1 MKKRLFA
8 GALALL
14 MIIGLL
20 PVSSLLKKPMEAKA
34 GGNEYNFS
42 PAAIT
47 VDNTKDTNNVDTVF
61 TFDSQE
67 CKTEK
72 INATLK
78 DGETKITD
86 PTVFR
91 FGGKATYNNGIPTN
105 RYIEI
110 TVSKNA
116 TLSLKWASGSASR
129 GVKVI
134 KKESNN
140 VGKDI
145 YTYSVTKNE
154 RNVIF
159 TKEIQLEANVVYY
172 VAPSAGDMYIY
183 SMVVT
188 ETSTETSTEG
198 YTVTVVDS
206 ANSETP
212 KTSTIAEGNNITYTA
227 QGTNFAYWLNS
238 NGVKVSTSEKLD
250 MPVYYSD
257 TYTAVYAK
265 EGAKVDYL
273 TPYGGIYETHYYS
286 DGDFDVPTALTKYGS
301 TAVTKNGGWELSYD
315 EVMTKLKNDESFEVN
330 PVYEADTSGSFEIT
344 IDTSAIDGN
353 APETKTYPS
362 NKEVKASVTSENF
375 GRWVDG
381 KGNTLSYNSTYYFL
395 ANRNVTVKAVAKDSE
410 EKVGVITYIEYANKT
425 IVFEY
430 TVPNEYTMTF
440 AGVYASTNKSKV
452 EGMTEGSTE
461 LPDGVYRLGADESRC
476 GNYKTFRYTLKN
488 SGSDIWYVK
497 PILKYSGSEKP
508 IVDSTVYTMN

>member
-20 PVSSLLKKPMEAKA
+20 PVSSMLKKPVEANAAVPGTYSYTVTASVSQNDKLGDNGFFTAVTDIGVTSKDSDQCLKFKDGKRKINFTIPENKTATVSIKWAQSSKGGNVKLSGGSTPSMSGEFDTTTSKDGYNDFVVEDLKA
-34 GGNEYNFS
+34 GEYSITRDTTTFLLRS
-42 PAAIT
+42 IT
-47 VDNTKDTNNVDTVF
+47 VTLTDSKPYTVTINDEYASEISSKNTYNEGD
-61 TFDSQE
+61 
-67 CKTEK
+67 
-72 INATLK
+72 
-78 DGETKITD
+78 KITLSAEG
-86 PTVFR
+86 VKQ
-91 FGGKATYNNGIPTN
+91 GKTFLYWKNSNGI
-105 RYIEI
+105 I
-110 TVSKNA
+110 V
-116 TLSLKWASGSASR
+116 ASGSENA
-129 GVKVI
+129 
-134 KKESNN
+134 
-140 VGKDI
+140 
-145 YTYSVTKNE
+145 TKPIN
-154 RNVIF
+154 
-159 TKEIQLEANVVYY
+159 
-172 VAPSAGDMYIY
+172 
-183 SMVVT
+183 
-188 ETSTETSTEG
+188 
-198 YTVTVVDS
+198 
-206 ANSETP
+206 
-212 KTSTIAEGNNITYTA
+212 
-227 QGTNFAYWLNS
+227 
-238 NGVKVSTSEKLD
+238 
-250 MPVYYSD
+250 VYYSD

-265 EGAKVDYL
+265 EGAKVEYL

-395 ANRNVTVKAVAKDSE
+395 ANRGVTVKAVAKDSE

-461 LPDGVYRLGADESRC
+461 LPDGVYMLGADESRC

>member
-8 GALALL
+8 GVLALL

-20 PVSSLLKKPMEAKA
+20 PVSSMLKKPVEANAA
-34 GGNEYNFS
+34 G
-42 PAAIT
+42 P
-47 VDNTKDTNNVDTVF
+47 D
-61 TFDSQE
+61 
-67 CKTEK
+67 
-72 INATLK
+72 
-78 DGETKITD
+78 
-86 PTVFR
+86 
-91 FGGKATYNNGIPTN
+91 
-105 RYIEI
+105 
-110 TVSKNA
+110 
-116 TLSLKWASGSASR
+116 
-129 GVKVI
+129 
-134 KKESNN
+134 
-140 VGKDI
+140 
-145 YTYSVTKNE
+145 TYS
-154 RNVIF
+154 
-159 TKEIQLEANVVYY
+159 
-172 VAPSAGDMYIY
+172 
-183 SMVVT
+183 
-188 ETSTETSTEG
+188 
-198 YTVTVVDS
+198 YTVTASVKLNDKLGDNDFFIAATKIGSTTKKDDNATCLKFNDNNKKITFKIPENKTAKVIIKWAQSSSEGNVKLSGGSTLSKSGEFNTTTSKDGYNDFVVENLKTGEYSITRDTTTFLLRSITVTLTDS
-206 ANSETP
+206 KPYTVIVNDEYAT
-212 KTSTIAEGNNITYTA
+212 KTSSKNTYNEGDKITLSAEGVEKGYT
-227 QGTNFAYWLNS
+227 FLYWKNS
-238 NGVKVSTSEKLD
+238 NGVIVASGSENATKPI
-250 MPVYYSD
+250 PVYYSD

-265 EGAKVDYL
+265 KGAKVDYL

-315 EVMTKLKNDESFEVN
+315 EVMTKLKNGESFEVN

-395 ANRNVTVKAVAKDSE
+395 ANRGVTVKAVAKDSE
-410 EKVGVITYIEYANKT
+410 EKVGVITYIEYTNKT

>member
-20 PVSSLLKKPMEAKA
+20 PVSSMLKKPVEA
-34 GGNEYNFS
+34 N
-42 PAAIT
+42 AALP
-47 VDNTKDTNNVDTVF
+47 N
-61 TFDSQE
+61 
-67 CKTEK
+67 
-72 INATLK
+72 
-78 DGETKITD
+78 
-86 PTVFR
+86 
-91 FGGKATYNNGIPTN
+91 
-105 RYIEI
+105 
-110 TVSKNA
+110 
-116 TLSLKWASGSASR
+116 
-129 GVKVI
+129 
-134 KKESNN
+134 
-140 VGKDI
+140 
-145 YTYSVTKNE
+145 TYS
-154 RNVIF
+154 
-159 TKEIQLEANVVYY
+159 
-172 VAPSAGDMYIY
+172 
-183 SMVVT
+183 
-188 ETSTETSTEG
+188 
-198 YTVTVVDS
+198 YTVTANVKLNDKLGDNGFFIAATKISSTTKKDDNATCLKFNDNNKKITFKIPENKTAKVIIKWAQSSSEGNVKLSGGSTPSTSGNFVESKDGYNDFVVEDLKTGEYSITRDTKTFLLRSITVTLTDS
-206 ANSETP
+206 STEEPEVKPYTVTINDEYADE
-212 KTSTIAEGNNITYTA
+212 KTSSDKYAEGA
-227 QGTNFAYWLNS
+227 EVELSAKGANFLYWKNS
-238 NGVKVSTSEKLD
+238 NGVIVASGSEYATKKIK
-250 MPVYYSD
+250 VYYSD

-265 EGAKVDYL
+265 TGAKVEYL

-395 ANRNVTVKAVAKDSE
+395 ANRGVTVKAVAKDSE

-452 EGMTEGSTE
+452 EGMTEGSTK
-461 LPDGVYRLGADESRC
+461 LPDGVYMLGADESRC

>member
-20 PVSSLLKKPMEAKA
+20 PVSSMLKKPVETQ
-34 GGNEYNFS
+34 
-42 PAAIT
+42 AA
-47 VDNTKDTNNVDTVF
+47 
-61 TFDSQE
+61 E
-67 CKTEK
+67 
-72 INATLK
+72 
-78 DGETKITD
+78 
-86 PTVFR
+86 P
-91 FGGKATYNNGIPTN
+91 ATY
-105 RYIEI
+105 
-110 TVSKNA
+110 S
-116 TLSLKWASGSASR
+116 
-129 GVKVI
+129 
-134 KKESNN
+134 
-140 VGKDI
+140 
-145 YTYSVTKNE
+145 
-154 RNVIF
+154 
-159 TKEIQLEANVVYY
+159 
-172 VAPSAGDMYIY
+172 
-183 SMVVT
+183 
-188 ETSTETSTEG
+188 
-198 YTVTVVDS
+198 YTVTASVEQGKPYGDREFFTAVTDIEVTTKGSDQCLKFKDNKRKINFTIPKNKTATVSIKWAQSSKKGNVKLSGESTSKQSGDFVTSDDGYNDFIVEDLKAGTYSITRDTATFLLRSITVTLTDS
-206 ANSETP
+206 STEEPEVKPYTVTINDEYADE
-212 KTSTIAEGNNITYTA
+212 KTSSDKYAEGA
-227 QGTNFAYWLNS
+227 EVELSAKGANFLYWKNS
-238 NGVKVSTSEKLD
+238 NGVIVASGSENATKTI
-250 MPVYYSD
+250 PVYYSD

>member
-20 PVSSLLKKPMEAKA
+20 PVSSMLKKPVEANAAVPGTYSYTVTANVMANDKLGDNGFFIAATKIDSTTKKDDSATCLKFKDNNKKITFKIPENKTAKVIIKWAQSSGGGNVKLSGGSTPSTSGEFDTTSIDGYNDFVVEDLKA
-34 GGNEYNFS
+34 GEYSITRDTTTFLLRS
-42 PAAIT
+42 IT
-47 VDNTKDTNNVDTVF
+47 VTLTDSKPYTVTINDEYAYETSSKNTYNEGD
-61 TFDSQE
+61 
-67 CKTEK
+67 
-72 INATLK
+72 
-78 DGETKITD
+78 KITLSAEG
-86 PTVFR
+86 VKQ
-91 FGGKATYNNGIPTN
+91 GKTFLYWKNSNGI
-105 RYIEI
+105 I
-110 TVSKNA
+110 V
-116 TLSLKWASGSASR
+116 ASGSENA
-129 GVKVI
+129 I
-134 KKESNN
+134 K
-140 VGKDI
+140 I
-145 YTYSVTKNE
+145 
-154 RNVIF
+154 I
-159 TKEIQLEANVVYY
+159 
-172 VAPSAGDMYIY
+172 
-183 SMVVT
+183 
-188 ETSTETSTEG
+188 
-198 YTVTVVDS
+198 
-206 ANSETP
+206 
-212 KTSTIAEGNNITYTA
+212 
-227 QGTNFAYWLNS
+227 
-238 NGVKVSTSEKLD
+238 
-250 MPVYYSD
+250 PVYYSD

-395 ANRNVTVKAVAKDSE
+395 ANRGVTVKAVAKDSE

-461 LPDGVYRLGADESRC
+461 LPDGVYMLGADESRC

>member
-20 PVSSLLKKPMEAKA
+20 PVSSMLKKPVEANAAESGTYSYTVTASVSQNDKLGDSGFFTAVTDIGVTSKDSDQCLKFKDGKRKINFTIPENKTATVSIKWAQSSGGKGNVKLSGGSTPSTSGEFDTTSKDGYNDFVVEDLKA
-34 GGNEYNFS
+34 GEYSITRDTATFLLRS
-42 PAAIT
+42 IT
-47 VDNTKDTNNVDTVF
+47 VTLTDSNPYTVTINDEYASETSSKNTYNEGD
-61 TFDSQE
+61 
-67 CKTEK
+67 
-72 INATLK
+72 
-78 DGETKITD
+78 KITLSAEG
-86 PTVFR
+86 VKQ
-91 FGGKATYNNGIPTN
+91 GKTFLYWKNSNGI
-105 RYIEI
+105 I
-110 TVSKNA
+110 V
-116 TLSLKWASGSASR
+116 ASGSENA
-129 GVKVI
+129 I
-134 KKESNN
+134 K
-140 VGKDI
+140 I
-145 YTYSVTKNE
+145 
-154 RNVIF
+154 I
-159 TKEIQLEANVVYY
+159 
-172 VAPSAGDMYIY
+172 
-183 SMVVT
+183 
-188 ETSTETSTEG
+188 
-198 YTVTVVDS
+198 
-206 ANSETP
+206 
-212 KTSTIAEGNNITYTA
+212 
-227 QGTNFAYWLNS
+227 
-238 NGVKVSTSEKLD
+238 
-250 MPVYYSD
+250 PVYYSD

-395 ANRNVTVKAVAKDSE
+395 ANRDVTVKAVAKDSE

-461 LPDGVYRLGADESRC
+461 LPDGVYMLGADESRC